1 MGIIMFL
8 KNQYFQKLRALKD
21 DVTVN
26 QKYYFFVS
34 KIQADLLFLNLS
46 PMLNSN
52 AYMLR

>member
-26 QKYYFFVS
+26 QKYYF
-34 KIQADLLFLNLS
+34 LFQKFKPIFFLQFY
-46 PMLNSN
+46 P
-52 AYMLR
+52 